1 MNQNSVN
8 KNKTHCKN
16 NEIYLEEQFILR
28 LPVEEARQV
37 RTMLHFKPEKI
48 KKCMKISVDPV
59 DNKVAVDLNHK
70 RLFGNLQKLPT
81 IIESQK
87 TNIDNNK
94 SLLYKSADI
103 CYLADC
109 SCEESSKKKAETP
122 HGICP
127 PLKNVKTKRFRKT
140 LSNKESAFET
150 ESISKELY
158 HLLRADL
165 EACFTRFEIIYTDD
179 ISKDICKKG

>member
-1 MNQNSVN
+1 
-8 KNKTHCKN
+8 
-16 NEIYLEEQFILR
+16 
-28 LPVEEARQV
+28 
-37 RTMLHFKPEKI
+37 MLHFKPEKI
-48 KKCMKISVDPV
+48 KKSMKISVDPV
-59 DNKVAVDLNHK
+59 DNKVSVDLNRK
-70 RLFGNLQKLPT
+70 KLFGNLHKLPT

-109 SCEESSKKKAETP
+109 SGEESTKKKAETP

-140 LSNKESAFET
+140 LCNKESAFET
-150 ESISKELY
+150 ESLSKELY

-165 EACFTRFEIIYTDD
+165 EAVSYKTNIFLCI
-179 ISKDICKKG
+179 